1 MMAVDGSLNT
11 PTDSQLAWAWVLACC
26 VSVWGPR
33 RGAIIAK
40 SVPMRVAAPLW
51 HRAWHQAGE
60 A

>member
-1 MMAVDGSLNT
+1 MMATDRSLNT
-11 PTDSQLAWAWVLACC
+11 LSDSQLAWAWVLACC
-26 VSVWGPR
+26 VSVWGLR

-51 HRAWHQAGE
+51 KRAWGQAGE